1 MRCATASSSTV
12 TTMRAT
18 RAERWST
25 SRGDA
30 VRRRRRRVVV
40 NVHASSSIGGG
51 GGSASKLRVAE
62 LREALR
68 ASGVREEEIK
78 GKLKADLVAMYD
90 DCVGDVDVDAGRRG
104 DREGRMT
111 GEEGPSS
118 RGGAEDD
125 DDDETSGGETR
136 TTTSDD
142 RTASSSGM
150 SSSSSFQQ
158 TIFNSKTRDAV
169 AGGDEIERERKS
181 NFSGVELT
189 FLGTSSGAPSFTR
202 NVSSL
207 ALRLDNEIWLFDCG
221 EATQHQLM
229 RSQLKYAKISKIFV
243 THMHGDHIF
252 GLPGLICAI
261 SGTRTAHSKV
271 HRTKAEPLHIIGP
284 PGIRQ
289 FIYSSITWSRSV
301 LGMPLVVTELR
312 HSSRAGGAP
321 TAPHTS
327 VDPRGKIF
335 MGEYSPDNEAEP
347 APHFKDERAW
357 TELGASGRLPVWTVY
372 NDGELCVR
380 ATPLR
385 HPVPCFGYIVDECD
399 QPGRLD
405 ADKAMAMGL
414 PPGREYRL
422 LKEGKSVETANGVVI
437 NPEDV
442 IGADRP
448 GRRLVLLGDTCNSS
462 AMLQLGRG
470 ADALVHESTFNTE
483 KTTEAL
489 FKGHSTATMAGE
501 FAANIR
507 ARSLILTHFSNRY
520 AGGFQGDREDANAA
534 ADFGATV
541 DEEDDCADMML
552 PELDG
557 DSIDDE
563 DVEQGE
569 RMHVDTLVG
578 EAIQAKGDNRVV
590 AASDF
595 FVFNVRRRES
605 PDAYDSA
612 KGDRSVLFAGPRK
625 TIPKLLVVEDHHNN
639 ARDEVDAGDHHHN
652 HHHHHH
658 NTAARHG
665 SGRSQHLPSH
675 RASNTHASAARSSRS
690 SGPSPNG
697 GGALNV
703 VDSARASRPSA
714 SSRPPRR
721 VAIHRS
727 GRGGSNPGAS
737 SSTNAHGGDHPSDG
751 GGSRT
756 D

>member
-1 MRCATASSSTV
+1 M
-12 TTMRAT
+12 
-18 RAERWST
+18 
-25 SRGDA
+25 
-30 VRRRRRRVVV
+30 RVVV
-40 NVHASSSIGGG
+40 VGASASATAGGG
-51 GGSASKLRVAE
+51 GANKLRVAE

-68 ASGVREEEIK
+68 NAGAKEEEIK

-90 DCVGDVDVDAGRRG
+90 AMGVGAAAVKEEETG
-104 DREGRMT
+104 EGMSET
-111 GEEGPSS
+111 EEGPSS
-118 RGGAEDD
+118 RANE
-125 DDDETSGGETR
+125 ETK
-136 TTTSDD
+136 TS
-142 RTASSSGM
+142 S

-169 AGGDEIERERKS
+169 AGGNEIERERNS

-207 ALRLDNEIWLFDCG
+207 ALRLENEIWLFDCG

-261 SGTRTAHSKV
+261 SGTRTAHSKA

-312 HSSRAGGAP
+312 HSSRVGGAP

-414 PPGREYRL
+414 PPGREYRQ

-442 IGADRP
+442 IGDDRP

-520 AGGFQGDREDANAA
+520 AGGFQGDRDDANATE
-534 ADFGATV
+534 DFGATV

-557 DSIDDE
+557 DSIDE
-563 DVEQGE
+563 DVELGE
-569 RMHVDTLVG
+569 RMHVDTLVN

-625 TIPKLLVVEDHHNN
+625 TTPKLVVVEDHHHHE
-639 ARDEVDAGDHHHN
+639 ADAGDHHH
-652 HHHHHH
+652 HQH
-658 NTAARHG
+658 NAGGAGSRHG
-665 SGRSQHLPSH
+665 SGRAQHPSSH
-675 RASNTHASAARSSRS
+675 RASTTHASGARSSRS
-690 SGPSPNG
+690 SSHSSSNG
-697 GGALNV
+697 AGGNAGAA
-703 VDSARASRPSA
+703 DSTRLRRSGTSSSTS

-727 GRGGSNPGAS
+727 GRGSNGGGAPGGGP
-737 SSTNAHGGDHPSDG
+737 STNGHGGGAH
-751 GGSRT
+751 
-756 D
+756 

>member
-1 MRCATASSSTV
+1 MRCATASSSPA
-12 TTMRAT
+12 TMR
-18 RAERWST
+18 ST
-25 SRGDA
+25 SSQMMRTTRTATVG
-30 VRRRRRRVVV
+30 VVLVRRRRRVVS
-40 NVHASSSIGGG
+40 VHASSSSSSTGGG
-51 GGSASKLRVAE
+51 GASSKLLRVAE

-68 ASGVREEEIK
+68 LAGIAEDAIK
-78 GKLKADLVAMYD
+78 GKRKADLVAMYD
-90 DCVGDVDVDAGRRG
+90 DAMGRGVDVDVDDAA
-104 DREGRMT
+104 RM
-111 GEEGPSS
+111 GGEEEGPSS
-118 RGGAEDD
+118 RGEADADD
-125 DDDETSGGETR
+125 TSSGETR
-136 TTTSDD
+136 TTSDSRTS
-142 RTASSSGM
+142 

-169 AGGDEIERERKS
+169 AGGDEIQRERKS

-229 RSQLKYAKISKIFV
+229 RSQLKYAKITRIFV

-271 HRTKAEPLHIIGP
+271 HGTKAEPLHIIGP

-422 LKEGKSVETANGVVI
+422 LKEGKSVETASGVVI

-520 AGGFQGDREDANAA
+520 AGGFQGDREDVNAS
-534 ADFGATV
+534 ADFGASV

-563 DVEQGE
+563 DVAQGE
-569 RMHVDTLVG
+569 RMHVDTLVD

-625 TIPKLLVVEDHHNN
+625 TTPKLVVVEDHNN
-639 ARDEVDAGDHHHN
+639 ARDDADAGDHHH
-652 HHHHHH
+652 HHH
-658 NTAARHG
+658 NPAARHG
-665 SGRSQHLPSH
+665 SGRNQHPPSH
-675 RASNTHASAARSSRS
+675 RASTTHASAARSSRS
-690 SGPSPNG
+690 SAGASPNG
-697 GGALNV
+697 GGPNA
-703 VDSARASRPSA
+703 VDSTRAASRPPSA

-727 GRGGSNPGAS
+727 GRGGGANPGAS
-737 SSTNAHGGDHPSDG
+737 SATNTRGGAHPSDG

-756 D
+756 E

>member
-1 MRCATASSSTV
+1 M
-12 TTMRAT
+12 MRAT
-18 RAERWST
+18 RTAT
-25 SRGDA
+25 VGA
-30 VRRRRRRVVV
+30 VLVRRRRRVVV
-40 NVHASSSIGGG
+40 SVHASSSSTGGG
-51 GGSASKLRVAE
+51 GANSKLRVAE

-68 ASGVREEEIK
+68 NAGIAEDAIK
-78 GKLKADLVAMYD
+78 GKRKADLVAMYD
-90 DCVGDVDVDAGRRG
+90 DAMGRGVDVDVDDAARLGG
-104 DREGRMT
+104 E
-111 GEEGPSS
+111 EEGPSS
-118 RGGAEDD
+118 RGEADADD
-125 DDDETSGGETR
+125 TSSGETR
-136 TTTSDD
+136 TTSDS
-142 RTASSSGM
+142 RTSSSSS

-207 ALRLDNEIWLFDCG
+207 ALRLENEIWLFDCG

-229 RSQLKYAKISKIFV
+229 RSQLKYAKITRIFV

-271 HRTKAEPLHIIGP
+271 HGTKAEPLHIIGP

-405 ADKAMAMGL
+405 ADKAMTMGL

-422 LKEGKSVETANGVVI
+422 LKEGKSVETADGVVI

-534 ADFGATV
+534 ANFGATV

-563 DVEQGE
+563 DVAQGE
-569 RMHVDTLVG
+569 RMHVDTLVD

-605 PDAYDSA
+605 SDAYDSA

-625 TIPKLLVVEDHHNN
+625 TTPKLVVVEDHHN
-639 ARDEVDAGDHHHN
+639 ARDEADAGDHHT
-652 HHHHHH
+652 HHHHH

-665 SGRSQHLPSH
+665 SGRTQYSPSH
-675 RASNTHASAARSSRS
+675 RASNTHASAARASRS

-703 VDSARASRPSA
+703 VDAARGGRPSA

-737 SSTNAHGGDHPSDG
+737 SAANNHGGDHPSDG

-756 D
+756 K

>member
-1 MRCATASSSTV
+1 MRVVGVNASS
-12 TTMRAT
+12 A
-18 RAERWST
+18 
-25 SRGDA
+25 
-30 VRRRRRRVVV
+30 
-40 NVHASSSIGGG
+40 GGG
-51 GGSASKLRVAE
+51 GASRKLRVGE

-68 ASGVREEEIK
+68 DAGVREEEIK

-90 DCVGDVDVDAGRRG
+90 AMGVDAARMG
-104 DREGRMT
+104 REGTT
-111 GEEGPSS
+111 GSTSEEGPSS
-118 RGGAEDD
+118 RGEVKVEDD
-125 DDDETSGGETR
+125 GGTR
-136 TTTSDD
+136 TTSDN
-142 RTASSSGM
+142 RTETNSNHA
-150 SSSSSFQQ
+150 SSSSFQQ
-158 TIFNSKTRDAV
+158 TIFNTKTRGAV

-271 HRTKAEPLHIIGP
+271 HGTKAEPLHIIGP

-422 LKEGKSVETANGVVI
+422 LKEGKSVETASGVVI

-520 AGGFQGDREDANAA
+520 AGGFQGDREDVNAS
-534 ADFGATV
+534 ADFGASV

-563 DVEQGE
+563 DVAQGE
-569 RMHVDTLVG
+569 RMHVDTLVD

-625 TIPKLLVVEDHHNN
+625 TTPKLVVVEDHNN
-639 ARDEVDAGDHHHN
+639 ARDDADAGDHHH
-652 HHHHHH
+652 HHHHH
-658 NTAARHG
+658 NPAARHG
-665 SGRSQHLPSH
+665 SGRNQHPSSH
-675 RASNTHASAARSSRS
+675 RASTTHASAARSSRS
-690 SGPSPNG
+690 SAGASPNAG
-697 GGALNV
+697 GPNA
-703 VDSARASRPSA
+703 VDSARSASRPSA

-727 GRGGSNPGAS
+727 GRGGPNPGTS
-737 SSTNAHGGDHPSDG
+737 SSTNTRGGAHPSDG

-756 D
+756 K